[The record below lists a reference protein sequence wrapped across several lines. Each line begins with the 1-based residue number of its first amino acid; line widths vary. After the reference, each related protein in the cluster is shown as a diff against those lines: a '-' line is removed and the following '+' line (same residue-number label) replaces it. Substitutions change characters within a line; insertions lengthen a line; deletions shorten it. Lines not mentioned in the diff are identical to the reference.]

1 MNFPRLCQ
9 PGRQNLVFW
18 RPVFFFRGA
27 AQEHLDE
34 FPIHPMPPGE
44 YDGMKETSNLPE
56 EVIHLMPDRVS
67 PGPLCGNHPPKEA
80 VCIHTRKVYDSCREG
95 QEPFYRGKTRS
106 RPGCM
111 PGLLLILSLCGLLF
125 VPGFLPDG
133 GSSRAVLPGLHG
145 APSCGRA
152 NRRAGRCPGRRAFP
166 LFHGQMNPYDHLSLW
181 VCAPAFSKSFMSLL
195 PLRFI

>member
-1 MNFPRLCQ
+1 M
-9 PGRQNLVFW
+9 
-18 RPVFFFRGA
+18 
-27 AQEHLDE
+27 DE

-95 QEPFYRGKTRS
+95 QEPSYRKKTRS

-111 PGLLLILSLCGLLF
+111 PGLFPILSLCGSPFAPEAL
-125 VPGFLPDG
+125 PGG
-133 GSSRAVLPGLHG
+133 GSHPAFPPDLHE

-152 NRRAGRCPGRRAFP
+152 NRQAGGCPERGALSP
-166 LFHGQMNPYDHLSLW
+166 FHGQMNPYDHLSLW
-181 VCAPAFSKSFMSLL
+181 VCAPAFSKSCMSLL
-195 PLRFI
+195 PFWFI